1 MIKKYIINKITVCF
15 MCFLLLCLFCLF
27 PTQEVFVEE
36 KVYDKEYVVYL
47 MDNDNFLSKVTYFY
61 DELTLKDEIQNKINS
76 LIYGV
81 ESYDIFFP
89 LIPKNTKVN
98 NINIDKDSVYI
109 DFSSDILNINEFM
122 EEIMIESIIYTLSE
136 INGINNIYLLVDGK
150 ELLKLPSG
158 MELNY
163 PLTRSFGI
171 NKEYNINGFDNINKT
186 TIVFSKS
193 YDDVKYDVPVTLINN
208 DNDDKINIIIE
219 ELKSSIYGQNNL
231 NGFIND
237 KLELIDYD
245 IDNNKMELVFNE
257 YIFSDPSEKLILD
270 DVKRVISE
278 SIFENYDVTEVILNT
293 ENKKNIVKIK
303 EST

>member
-219 ELKSSIYGQNNL
+219 ELKSSIYGQSNL

-257 YIFSDPSEKLILD
+257 YIFSNPSEKLILD

>member
-109 DFSSDILNINEFM
+109 DFSSDI
-122 EEIMIESIIYTLSE
+122 
-136 INGINNIYLLVDGK
+136 
-150 ELLKLPSG
+150 
-158 MELNY
+158 
-163 PLTRSFGI
+163 
-171 NKEYNINGFDNINKT
+171 
-186 TIVFSKS
+186 
-193 YDDVKYDVPVTLINN
+193 
-208 DNDDKINIIIE
+208 
-219 ELKSSIYGQNNL
+219 
-231 NGFIND
+231 
-237 KLELIDYD
+237 
-245 IDNNKMELVFNE
+245 
-257 YIFSDPSEKLILD
+257 
-270 DVKRVISE
+270 
-278 SIFENYDVTEVILNT
+278 
-293 ENKKNIVKIK
+293 
-303 EST
+303 

>member
-219 ELKSSIYGQNNL
+219 ELKSSIYGQSNL